1 MFENIRSHRGTQLI
15 TGLLIGIAFGF
26 LLQKGGATNY
36 DVIEGQLL
44 LTDFTV
50 AKVIGA
56 AVLVAMPLLFI
67 SRHLGL
73 TEQHVVRRGLGTSVI
88 GGLIFGVGFGLLGYC
103 PGTIAGAI
111 GQGSLDALFGGAVG
125 ILIGTALFAGYFPRL
140 KKGIWA
146 IRPFKN
152 TTAPEL
158 LRLSPKVVIPLCIVA
173 GIVVFGILEY
183 LSLRKDLSG
192 ETERKGE
199 ETLIHPRSNPYL
211 LSL

>member
-15 TGLLIGIAFGF
+15 TGLLIDITFGF

-50 AKVIGA
+50 AKVIGP

-125 ILIGTALFAGYFPRL
+125 RPALIMSLWL
-140 KKGIWA
+140 I
-146 IRPFKN
+146 
-152 TTAPEL
+152 TTASEGF
-158 LRLSPKVVIPLCIVA
+158 SFKVGRIYFV
-173 GIVVFGILEY
+173 
-183 LSLRKDLSG
+183 
-192 ETERKGE
+192 
-199 ETLIHPRSNPYL
+199 TLIWYIL
-211 LSL
+211 LNVYKKRHCTE